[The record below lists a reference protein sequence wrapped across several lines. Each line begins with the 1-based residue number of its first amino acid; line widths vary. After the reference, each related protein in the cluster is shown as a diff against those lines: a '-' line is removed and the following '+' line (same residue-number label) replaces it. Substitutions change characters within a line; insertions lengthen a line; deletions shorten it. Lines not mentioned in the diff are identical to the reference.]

1 MVVAMVL
8 ARVVRILPLQDM
20 LWQILRW
27 IGVSKPESIGIVANR
42 EVARRSKA
50 KMHGLRDYWDPRP
63 LWDVT
68 GSSLLRIC
76 LLIEI
81 RRGRSDCDWLR

>member
-68 GSSLLRIC
+68 GTSLLRIC
-76 LLIEI
+76 LLIEM
-81 RRGRSDCDWLR
+81 RRGRPDRDWLH

>member
-8 ARVVRILPLQDM
+8 ACEVFILPLQDV

-27 IGVSKPESIGIVANR
+27 IGVSKPESICIVANR

-50 KMHGLRDYWDPRP
+50 KMHGLRDY
-63 LWDVT
+63 
-68 GSSLLRIC
+68 
-76 LLIEI
+76 
-81 RRGRSDCDWLR
+81 